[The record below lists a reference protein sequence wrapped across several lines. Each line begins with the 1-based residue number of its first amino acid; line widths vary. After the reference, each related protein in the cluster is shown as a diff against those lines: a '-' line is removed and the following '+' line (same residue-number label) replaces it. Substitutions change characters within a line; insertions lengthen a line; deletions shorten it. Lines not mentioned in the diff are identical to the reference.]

1 MFAHLSVPLLSSTP
15 YDSGQGEGKV
25 NTYNEP
31 GSSRLSSYRHR
42 ICLSI
47 LLRIW
52 WDFRNAIT
60 FLDCSLPFHPGGKKN
75 SMGF

>member
-1 MFAHLSVPLLSSTP
+1 MLHALPPCSFACASNSKTKKKTTMFAHLSVPLLSSTP

-42 ICLSI
+42 ILFEYSAQ
-47 LLRIW
+47 
-52 WDFRNAIT
+52 N
-60 FLDCSLPFHPGGKKN
+60 
-75 SMGF
+75 MVGFP